1 MTVRERR
8 TMPPEK
14 PLLLTVP
21 VAPGTRTQTGQG
33 EQPPSAGA
41 WGGHLH
47 ATRVALAMVY
57 EHATRGTGSL
67 SANERILTRVCE
79 LRCALA
85 SGEWLGRLRTNRL
98 NELASARFALNEVGA
113 MGFAAYIS
121 DTVAAV
127 HRCNSVRHRDT
138 LVSKL
143 EQNLR
148 AAGPDLDALIARF
161 AQGLLDAGGGSAEDF
176 PERSAPGDGHAPGS
190 PVQADAPG
198 QLDLRRSER
207 KRRR

>member
-1 MTVRERR
+1 MARR
-8 TMPPEK
+8 K
-14 PLLLTVP
+14 PLLRTVP
-21 VAPGTRTQTGQG
+21 TSH
-33 EQPPSAGA
+33 ESPPPRRSPEPLPSSDA

-47 ATRVALAMVY
+47 ATRVALAMAY
-57 EHATRGTGSL
+57 EHASRGAGSL

-121 DTVAAV
+121 ETVAAV
-127 HRCNSVRHRDT
+127 HRSNSVRHRDT

-148 AAGPDLDALIARF
+148 AAGPDLDTLIARF
-161 AQGLLDAGGGSAEDF
+161 AQSLLDAGGGSAEDF
-176 PERSAPGDGHAPGS
+176 PERSASGGGHAPDS
-190 PVQADAPG
+190 AAQADAPDHP
-198 QLDLRRSER
+198 DLRRSER
-207 KRRR
+207 SRRR

>member
-1 MTVRERR
+1 MARR
-8 TMPPEK
+8 K
-14 PLLLTVP
+14 PLLRPVP
-21 VAPGTRTQTGQG
+21 ASAESPL
-33 EQPPSAGA
+33 PHPSAEPLAGA

-57 EHATRGTGSL
+57 EHATRGAGAL
-67 SANERILTRVCE
+67 SANERIFTRVCE

-121 DTVAAV
+121 ETVAAV
-127 HRCNSVRHRDT
+127 HRSNSVRRRDT

-148 AAGPDLDALIARF
+148 AAGPELDMLIARF
-161 AQGLLDAGGGSAEDF
+161 AQGLLDAGGGSAPDF
-176 PERSAPGDGHAPGS
+176 PGRSAPEGMNEPDLPK
-190 PVQADAPG
+190 QADAPG
-198 QLDLRRSER
+198 HPDLRRSQR
-207 KRRR
+207 SRRR